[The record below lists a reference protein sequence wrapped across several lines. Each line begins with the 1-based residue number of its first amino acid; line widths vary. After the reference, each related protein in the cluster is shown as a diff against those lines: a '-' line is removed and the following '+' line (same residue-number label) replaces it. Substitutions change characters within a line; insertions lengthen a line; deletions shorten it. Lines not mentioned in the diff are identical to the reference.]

1 MNRKGTTLPEIIVTV
16 VIISVVASLAIG
28 AVTVMK
34 ERSYD
39 AEVKQNLILIQRAER
54 VFRTENGTY
63 YPNAGSQN
71 NIANINQNLGLHLPN
86 PAAAQRIWNY
96 TVWSSGCSRATRN
109 GSGARSWFLTI
120 ANEFGDPVSGAGC
133 P

>member
-1 MNRKGTTLPEIIVTV
+1 MTTRGTTLPEIMVTV
-16 VIISVVASLAIG
+16 ISIGVLASLAVG
-28 AVTVMK
+28 VAVRMK

-39 AEVKQNLILIQRAER
+39 ADAKQNLILIQRAER
-54 VFRTENGTY
+54 IFRTENGTY

-86 PAAAQRIWNY
+86 PATAIWNY
-96 TVWSSGCSRATRN
+96 QVKSSGVVCATRN
-109 GSGARSWFLTI
+109 GDNNRNWFLTI
-120 ANEFGDPVSGAGC
+120 ANEYGSPVSGAC